1 MVASTCCLGTVDGIA
16 AENKNH
22 SNGRLNYDHK
32 HNPKPATRLDH
43 GHKLNDT
50 NLKRNRKG
58 TKGNRISEIK
68 IFLGFLWTL
77 GSEQI

>member
-1 MVASTCCLGTVDGIA
+1 VVASTYCLGTVDGIV

-22 SNGRLNYDHK
+22 SNERLNYDHE
-32 HNPKPATRLDH
+32 HNPKLATRLDH
-43 GHKLNDT
+43 GHKLNNA

-58 TKGNRISEIK
+58 TKGDWTAEIE

-77 GSEQI
+77 GNEQI

>member
-22 SNGRLNYDHK
+22 SNGRLNYDHE

-43 GHKLNDT
+43 GNKLN
-50 NLKRNRKG
+50 NAKLERNCKG
-58 TKGNRISEIK
+58 TKVDRTAESK
-68 IFLGFLWTL
+68 IFFWLLWTL
-77 GSEQI
+77 GNEQI

>member
-1 MVASTCCLGTVDGIA
+1 LETVDGIA

-43 GHKLNDT
+43 GHKLNNT
-50 NLKRNRKG
+50 NLKQNCKG
-58 TKGNRISEIK
+58 TKGHRTAEIE
-68 IFLGFLWTL
+68 IFFGFLWTP
-77 GSEQI
+77 GNEKI

>member
-1 MVASTCCLGTVDGIA
+1 VALTCCLGTVDGIA

-22 SNGRLNYDHK
+22 SNGRLNYDHE

-43 GHKLNDT
+43 GHKLNNV
-50 NLKRNRKG
+50 NLKRNCKG
-58 TKGNRISEIK
+58 TKGDRIAEIE

-77 GSEQI
+77 GNEKI